1 MSSIEHGVEP
11 KKVYIN
17 STLIF
22 FVIHR
27 LSEKITSI
35 KRGWSSFCQYLKKG
49 IEPVHN
55 LGLSHFLASLNRGSK
70 WKIVPLDEKWICTNL
85 ILATIPHIC
94 KNWGVNLSKDVKCH
108 ICLVIYTPCFLVCK
122 CRIYHLCPIFTPL
135 VFTNLRRICKEQ
147 ICANPFSRPVFE
159 RRRCFLVV
167 VHVVYAL
174 STFWWE
180 LRCPRIRD
188 QRRGRQRERPKHNRF
203 N

>member
-108 ICLVIYTPCFLVCK
+108 ICLVIYTALFFGMQMSHLPSLPHIYSSGFYKFAAYLQGANLCK
-122 CRIYHLCPIFTPL
+122 SI
-135 VFTNLRRICKEQ
+135 
-147 ICANPFSRPVFE
+147 
-159 RRRCFLVV
+159 
-167 VHVVYAL
+167 
-174 STFWWE
+174 
-180 LRCPRIRD
+180 
-188 QRRGRQRERPKHNRF
+188 
-203 N
+203 